1 MASVPS
7 PLPSSTVTA
16 ELTEFGVAT
25 SSLPSPFRS
34 PTARVCWKPAPI
46 AKCSAVHEGAA
57 DARGVPTRR
66 HAAVTASQAM
76 VVAANPRGPGPTGSP
91 SDGIGPEHDPSPPPL
106 TLPFGRG

>member
-76 VVAANPRGPGPTGSP
+76 VGPANRPGPSPTGSE
-91 SDGIGPEHDPSPPPL
+91 SEGLEPEYDPKP
-106 TLPFGRG
+106 